1 MRSAT
6 ADAKATA
13 C

>member
-6 ADAKATA
+6 AVTA
-13 C
+13 RHC